1 MLDFSKAFDRVP
13 HQRLLQWTSHFLTQ
27 RNQQVVIEGKAS
39 DWVPV
44 TSGVPQG
51 TVLGPLL
58 FLTFINDIPTG
69 ITSKLRLFADDCL
82 MYRSISSPQ
91 DSVNLQHDIDRLH
104 QWSLDWQMKFN
115 TDKCHLMRLT
125 RRRKIT
131 STQYHLGGDQLTSVE
146 EYPYLGR
153 TT

>member
-1 MLDFSKAFDRVP
+1 M
-13 HQRLLQWTSHFLTQ
+13 T
-27 RNQQVVIEGKAS
+27 QVVIEGKAS

-51 TVLGPLL
+51 IVLGPLL

-131 STQYHLGGDQLTSVE
+131 STQYDLGGDQLTSVE
-146 EYPYLGR
+146 EYPYLGLTFSSNMSWQNHIEKVSNKANR
-153 TT
+153 MLGLHAAT